1 MTTNLP
7 TLTIQQAH
15 ILHRMMTEQFHIDP
29 QQTDALAAFQLATLA
44 RQLLVDEDD
53 EDSTIEDLPIVI
65 VAGPSE
71 KGIIGLEAAR
81 HLANWGAWVQILLT
95 HPTDDYV
102 GEDAQRLLTLQE
114 MSIPHAWADDGW
126 ELPPCD
132 LVIDA
137 MFDAGESDVEHRD
150 LIALTN
156 STLAPIVSINEPSSI
171 EQDEY
176 AATVQASSVL
186 ITGYPTTTTVT
197 QLSQQSSLP
206 DLYIADIGI
215 PQALYE
221 ELKIDMPVCF
231 IYDST
236 IPIDLIDGQL
246 CYDTL

>member
-1 MTTNLP
+1 MTTNVP
-7 TLTIQQAH
+7 TLTVQQAWT
-15 ILHRMMTEQFHIDP
+15 LHLMMTEQFHIDP
-29 QQTDALAAFQLATLA
+29 PQTDALAAFQLATLA

-53 EDSTIEDLPIVI
+53 KDRTIEDLPIVI
-65 VAGPSE
+65 VVGPSE

-137 MFDAGESDVEHRD
+137 MFDADESDSEYRD

-156 STLAPIVSINEPSSI
+156 STLAAILSINEPSST
-171 EQDEY
+171 QDDED
-176 AATVQASSVL
+176 AVSVQASAVL
-186 ITGYPTTTTVT
+186 ITGYPTVATVT
-197 QLSQQSSLP
+197 QLSQKSPPP
-206 DLYIADIGI
+206 DLYLADIGI
-215 PQALYE
+215 PQALYA
-221 ELKIDMPVCF
+221 ELEIDMPACF
-231 IYDST
+231 TNDT
-236 IPIDLIDGQL
+236 IIPVDLVDGQL

>member
-1 MTTNLP
+1 MSFVANKRKAKGKISSNDFSDGITALMES
-7 TLTIQQAH
+7 QQAV
-15 ILHRMMTEQFHIDP
+15 
-29 QQTDALAAFQLATLA
+29 LA
-44 RQLLVDEDD
+44 RVPHASTVDEDD
-53 EDSTIEDLPIVI
+53 KDRTIEDLPIVI

-81 HLANWGAWVQILLT
+81 HLANGGAWVQILLT

-156 STLAPIVSINEPSSI
+156 STLAPIVSINEPSSTQ
-171 EQDEY
+171 EDGCCSS
-176 AATVQASSVL
+176 AKKSASV
-186 ITGYPTTTTVT
+186 
-197 QLSQQSSLP
+197 
-206 DLYIADIGI
+206 
-215 PQALYE
+215 
-221 ELKIDMPVCF
+221 
-231 IYDST
+231 
-236 IPIDLIDGQL
+236 
-246 CYDTL
+246 